1 MLRPSTPPQAGR
13 GAVADGEVA
22 AAADD
27 GATTAAAAAAA
38 SPPPTDALGFA
49 EFKEALARVALYAAE
64 QPGSSTYFPLS
75 FEAKLRAFLAVLH
88 YVENSNQRP
97 IRPLACPASAR
108 SSSGRPQ
115 ASASL
120 GQPRPIGR
128 MMRSGWPAIL
138 GLIST
143 KVLLASPGVNDEA
156 NSLQSAWRV
165 ERSPA
170 RLLAEDVL
178 RAAVPRPGT
187 HVRKVPELVH

>member
-38 SPPPTDALGFA
+38 SPPPTHALRFA

-88 YVENSNQRP
+88 YVENSNQRRQ
-97 IRPLACPASAR
+97 IKLRAAS
-108 SSSGRPQ
+108 
-115 ASASL
+115 SL
-120 GQPRPIGR
+120 GQPRP
-128 MMRSGWPAIL
+128 
-138 GLIST
+138 
-143 KVLLASPGVNDEA
+143 ASA
-156 NSLQSAWRV
+156 NW
-165 ERSPA
+165 
-170 RLLAEDVL
+170 
-178 RAAVPRPGT
+178 
-187 HVRKVPELVH
+187 